1 MTIRLLRFNYNSAA
15 LLGFV
20 ALLSLSS
27 AQAVDTIDCPAK
39 GWSVG
44 LYEHGLL
51 FFHGRSGIDKDIV
64 NEIRKRTGCKL
75 YSSLMPRAR
84 IWHELE
90 ENLISACLVWLPLN
104 VVLPGLFL
112 TCK

>member
-64 NEIRKRTGCKL
+64 NEIRKSTGCKL
-75 YSSLMPRAR
+75 YSSLMPNFGLGAAR
-84 IWHELE
+84 RRH
-90 ENLISACLVWLPLN
+90 SAWFSVSKVQLH
-104 VVLPGLFL
+104 
-112 TCK
+112 